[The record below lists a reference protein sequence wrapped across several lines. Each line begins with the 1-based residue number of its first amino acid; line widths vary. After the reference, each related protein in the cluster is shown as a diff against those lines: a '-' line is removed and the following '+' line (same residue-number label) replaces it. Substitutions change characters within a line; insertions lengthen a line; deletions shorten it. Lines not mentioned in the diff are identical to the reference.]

1 MTKTKEHAVSRRTF
15 VKGSALAG
23 LGTAALGTGTL
34 FACSPQQEGSGG
46 DAVSTEPVEEQIVWT
61 HCAVNCGS
69 TSALQCHVAD
79 GEIKYIESDNTGS
92 AEMDQPQLR
101 ACLRGRSLR
110 RWLQSPDRL
119 NYPMK
124 RVGKRGED
132 KFEQISWDE
141 AID

>member
-69 TSALQCHVAD
+69 TCALQCHVAG
-79 GEIKYIESDNTGS
+79 GEVQDIEHS
-92 AEMDQPQLR
+92 AQAALKWISPSCAPACAAVRCVAGCR
-101 ACLRGRSLR
+101 AL
-110 RWLQSPDRL
+110 
-119 NYPMK
+119 
-124 RVGKRGED
+124 
-132 KFEQISWDE
+132 I
-141 AID
+141 A

>member
-69 TSALQCHVAD
+69 TCALQCHVAD

-110 RWLQSPDRL
+110 RWLQSL
-119 NYPMK
+119 
-124 RVGKRGED
+124 
-132 KFEQISWDE
+132 I
-141 AID
+141 A

>member
-61 HCAVNCGS
+61 HCA
-69 TSALQCHVAD
+69 HD
-79 GEIKYIESDNTGS
+79 EIRPT
-92 AEMDQPQLR
+92 AHR
-101 ACLRGRSLR
+101 TA
-110 RWLQSPDRL
+110 
-119 NYPMK
+119 
-124 RVGKRGED
+124 VGKMIRRRSRRH
-132 KFEQISWDE
+132 KRSPAARS
-141 AID
+141 AIVSATRLRT